1 MFTTAWTSHDATKR
15 GNKLHL
21 TRDVVNSSFAE
32 LCAIVDFAKHVS
44 LAQTETEEE
53 GSHRYR
59 VYTDSQ
65 EAYRACQN
73 TRTTTVVVR
82 QLRLHVSCLRALG
95 HDFHV
100 HWIPGH
106 SGIPGNDRAHR
117 LARALLL
124 SAQSKPPERF
134 SNQSTEDTE
143 TQNQWL
149 DPAIMVASAKQ
160 HRRSYLRSVSNPLN
174 IPPLPCKADTR
185 WQQVTL
191 RRVQTGT
198 LLTPYLLQR
207 FRSKQRR
214 PSLDQPNT
222 GMCSQCGTR
231 ADLEHLLWFCPLHS
245 APRARALASLPREM
259 RPTSLQTWATPHPGT
274 TAVVAN
280 ELWRSLNQ
288 FLSDPEAPAT
298 GSRLGRLGHTAR
310 TAACHSR
317 SQ

>member
-1 MFTTAWTSHDATKR
+1 MFTTAWTSHDATTR

-21 TRDVVNSSFAE
+21 TREAVSSSLAE
-32 LCAIVDFAKHVS
+32 LCAIVDFAEHVS
-44 LAQTETEEE
+44 LAQHQTGEDC
-53 GSHRYR
+53 SHHYR

-73 TRTTTVVVR
+73 TRTTTVVVKK
-82 QLRLHVSCLRALG
+82 LRLHVSYLRALG

-134 SNQSTEDTE
+134 SSRLADYVE
-143 TQNQWL
+143 THNQWL
-149 DPAIMVASAKQ
+149 DPAITVSFAKQ
-160 HRRSYLRSVSNPLN
+160 HRRSFLRSACNPLN
-174 IPPLPCKADTR
+174 IPPLPRKAATR

-207 FRSKQRR
+207 FRSKESSR
-214 PSLDQPNT
+214 SLDQPNT
-222 GMCSQCGTR
+222 GMCSPCGTR
-231 ADLEHLLWFCPLHS
+231 ADLEHLLWFCPLYS
-245 APRARALASLPREM
+245 APRARALASLPSEI
-259 RPTSLQTWATPHPGT
+259 RPNSLQSWAAPPPCT
-274 TAVVAN
+274 TAAVAN

-288 FLSDPEAPAT
+288 FMDDAEAPAT
-298 GSRLGRLGHTAR
+298 GSRLGHTAR
-310 TAACHSR
+310 TTARHGR